1 MFRSLIE
8 VRSGGDGAVGDLA
21 LINGALGGV
30 VLAGG
35 VTERIVDF
43 LKTPEAFARFADR
56 GPMSGY
62 LRNCPVRL
70 LHDPV
75 APLIGAA
82 AHFEQF
88 SR

>member
-1 MFRSLIE
+1 
-8 VRSGGDGAVGDLA
+8 
-21 LINGALGGV
+21 
-30 VLAGG
+30 
-35 VTERIVDF
+35 
-43 LKTPEAFARFADR
+43 
-56 GPMSGY
+56 MSGY